1 MLHPAH
7 SAYRRATAADPR
19 DAVAPLEHAQWLH
32 ALARAEQS
40 NRAMSGAGASASAA
54 DQDQSQ
60 RIAALASAGIA
71 ACKTGIARSPA
82 KFGAYVRLAQLSLLR
97 GQATNDRADVAQA
110 VAAMEDAIDRY
121 PEYPRNLVGLGNCQI
136 ELGTCASAEDAIA
149 SYRAA
154 LALDARR
161 PAWETFRGFNERESA
176 EIEARVQS
184 VSRFLEDECRH

>member
-1 MLHPAH
+1 MSIPPTAPTGGRRRLT
-7 SAYRRATAADPR
+7 RATRWRRWSTPSGSTPWP
-19 DAVAPLEHAQWLH
+19 APSNPT
-32 ALARAEQS
+32 ARCPA
-40 NRAMSGAGASASAA
+40 AGASASAA

-121 PEYPRNLVGLGNCQI
+121 PEYPRNLVGLGNCQV

-161 PAWETFRGFNERESA
+161 PAWETFRGFSERESA